1 MITRRILALAALSG
15 LAAGAIFPV
24 AAQAQARQIGAVKVD
39 ASRLVDQGWGT
50 QAPAIG
56 AAMEQELIT
65 QLGPMFRRGSGNTL
79 LVTLR
84 GVWLA
89 SYAGGGGGGK
99 PTSGGASNDNLDSVA
114 TVLDRQGREI
124 ASWPILST
132 ELSSSGGAWYLPDI
146 DRRRVQALIRNN
158 ALWIKR
164 YLGA

>member
-1 MITRRILALAALSG
+1 
-15 LAAGAIFPV
+15 
-24 AAQAQARQIGAVKVD
+24 
-39 ASRLVDQGWGT
+39 
-50 QAPAIG
+50 
-56 AAMEQELIT
+56 MEQELIT

-84 GVWLA
+84 SLWLA

-114 TVLDRQGREI
+114 TLLDRQGRVI

-132 ELSSSGGAWYLPDI
+132 ELSSSGGAWYLPDV
-146 DRRRVQALIRNN
+146 DRRRVEALIRNN

>member
-1 MITRRILALAALSG
+1 MITRRTLVLTALSG
-15 LAAGAIFPV
+15 FAVGAALPV
-24 AAQAQARQIGAVKVD
+24 AALAQVRQIGAVKVD

-56 AAMEQELIT
+56 AVMEQELIT

-84 GVWLA
+84 SLWLA

-114 TVLDRQGREI
+114 TLLDRQGRVI

-132 ELSSSGGAWYLPDI
+132 ELSSSGGAWYLPDV
-146 DRRRVQALIRNN
+146 DRRRVEALIRNN